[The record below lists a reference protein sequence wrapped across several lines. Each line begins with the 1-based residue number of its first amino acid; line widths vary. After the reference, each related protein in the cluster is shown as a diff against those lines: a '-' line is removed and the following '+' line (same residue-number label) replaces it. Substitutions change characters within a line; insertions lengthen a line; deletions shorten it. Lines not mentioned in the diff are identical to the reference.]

1 MSRQPTSSN
10 LPHHN
15 MSQQQ
20 RPPPPPP
27 QQQQQ
32 PQEGVYPPGP
42 YATSPNSDKR
52 DNAFGN
58 GPSTT
63 GSSAFTG
70 PPLPPPSAMH
80 RQSYPTTHQVD
91 YSARREPPY
100 PPVSSRSFAPPS
112 QPSWD
117 YNERYMEQH
126 PPPPPLGQVK
136 YTSRRECIYNNTHA
150 YV

>member
-10 LPHHN
+10 LPHPN

-20 RPPPPPP
+20 RPPP
-27 QQQQQ
+27 QQQ
-32 PQEGVYPPGP
+32 QEGVYPPPGH
-42 YATSPNSDKR
+42 YATSPNTDKR
-52 DNAFGN
+52 DNAFAN
-58 GPSTT
+58 GPSAT

-80 RQSYPTTHQVD
+80 RQSYPTTHPVD

-112 QPSWD
+112 QQSWD
-117 YNERYMEQH
+117 YNERYKEQH
-126 PPPPPLGQVK
+126 PPLGQVK
-136 YTSRRECIYNNTHA
+136 YIF
-150 YV
+150 